1 MLRGGSICSHVLHG
15 DGERVWYSMNTVMYP
30 VHLLGMP
37 KCLTMRSVLVVLYVP
52 YGSRW
57 CQWQWSGCT
66 HLDHR
71 TGCVLYGFAFSSIP
85 TVKFSSSGLLDQVLM
100 HSGYY
105 CAIEGWR
112 TSRGIR
118 SEVVLMSMSL
128 AVRDGSL
135 ASVCIKIMFSSGYLT

>member
-1 MLRGGSICSHVLHG
+1 MLRGGSICSHVPHG
-15 DGERVWYSMNTVMYP
+15 DGEMFWYSMNTVMYP

-37 KCLTMRSVLVVLYVP
+37 KCVTMRSVFVVLYAP
-52 YGSRW
+52 YGSRGVSMT
-57 CQWQWSGCT
+57 WSGCI
-66 HLDHR
+66 HVGHR
-71 TGCVLYGFAFSSIP
+71 TGCVPYGFEFLSIGA
-85 TVKFSSSGLLDQVLM
+85 VGFYSSGSLDQVLM
-100 HSGYY
+100 HSDYY

-135 ASVCIKIMFSSGYLT
+135 ASVCIEIMFSSGY